1 MNHNEIGMCLST
13 TYLDTFLIDLNH
25 CYNDFCLAIKR
36 KTRRNSLLS
45 SYRALKLIKN
55 NLDKINDL
63 SNDAKYMVLNFVNV
77 IKFEMMPI
85 SKNDPLYHWIIEAK
99 DIALTNEYQELKA
112 SVDKLHSR

>member
-1 MNHNEIGMCLST
+1 MLGYKKKNAKKFFIEFLSG
-13 TYLDTFLIDLNH
+13 
-25 CYNDFCLAIKR
+25 IK
-36 KTRRNSLLS
+36 
-45 SYRALKLIKN
+45 I

-63 SNDAKYMVLNFVNV
+63 PNDAKYMVLNFVNV

>member
-1 MNHNEIGMCLST
+1 MNHNEMNMRLAT

-25 CYNDFCLAIKR
+25 YYDDFCLAIKR
-36 KTRRNSLLS
+36 KKRRNSLLI

-63 SNDAKYMVLNFVNV
+63 PNDFKYMVLNFVNA
-77 IKFEMMPI
+77 IKFETMPI

-99 DIALTNEYQELKA
+99 EIAFINEYQELKA